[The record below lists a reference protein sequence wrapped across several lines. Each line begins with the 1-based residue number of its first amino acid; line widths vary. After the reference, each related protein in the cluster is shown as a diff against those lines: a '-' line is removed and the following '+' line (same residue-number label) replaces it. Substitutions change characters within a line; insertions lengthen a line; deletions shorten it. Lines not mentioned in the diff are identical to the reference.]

1 MRIRLFSTPDC
12 PFCNKVRELLKN
24 YELEFEDNN
33 VLEDEKA
40 RTEMIK
46 ISQQT
51 AVPVIEI
58 TRSNSI
64 EIITGFDEK
73 KIRKLLNLEVTK

>member
-12 PFCNKVRELLKN
+12 PFCKKTRELLRK
-24 YELEFEDNN
+24 YEIEFEDKN

-46 ISQQT
+46 ISKQI

-58 TRSNSI
+58 TRSNTV
-64 EIITGFDEK
+64 EIIAGFDEE
-73 KIRKLLNLEVTK
+73 KIKKLLNLEGKR

>member
-12 PFCNKVRELLKN
+12 PFCKKTRELLRK
-24 YELEFEDNN
+24 YEIEFEDNN
-33 VLEDEKA
+33 VLEYEKA

-58 TRSNSI
+58 THSNGV
-64 EIITGFDEK
+64 EIITGFDEE
-73 KIRKLLNLEVTK
+73 KIRKLLNLEGTK

>member
-12 PFCNKVRELLKN
+12 PFCRKAREFLRK
-24 YELEFEDNN
+24 YKIEFEDNN

-58 TRSNSI
+58 TRSNSV
-64 EIITGFDEK
+64 EIITGFDEG
-73 KIRKLLNLEVTK
+73 KIRKLLNLEGKN

>member
-1 MRIRLFSTPDC
+1 MRIRLFATPDC
-12 PFCNKVRELLKN
+12 PFCIKTRELLRK
-24 YELEFEDNN
+24 YEIEFEDKN

-58 TRSNSI
+58 TRSHSV
-64 EIITGFDEK
+64 EIITGFDEE
-73 KIRKLLNLEVTK
+73 KIRKLLNLEGIK

>member
-12 PFCNKVRELLKN
+12 PFCRKAREFLRK
-24 YELEFEDNN
+24 YKIEFEDNN
-33 VLEDEKA
+33 VLEDEMA

-46 ISQQT
+46 TSQQT

-58 TRSNSI
+58 TRLDSV
-64 EIITGFDEK
+64 EIIAGFDEE
-73 KIRKLLNLEVTK
+73 KIRKLLNLEGKN